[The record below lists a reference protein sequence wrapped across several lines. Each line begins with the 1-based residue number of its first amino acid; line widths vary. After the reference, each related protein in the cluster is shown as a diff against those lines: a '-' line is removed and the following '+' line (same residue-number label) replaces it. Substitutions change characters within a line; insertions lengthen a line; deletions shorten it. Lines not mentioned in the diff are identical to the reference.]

1 LGGLSLGASLNWRGS
16 WSRAV
21 GACFYAGIATS
32 LVVLFW
38 FAEISI
44 ISIALNLTIAPLLTF
59 IACNV
64 GVPAYLIS
72 ISGVSVLPLLF
83 TAGVLAYLSGLVFY
97 LSAFEW
103 IHFKVEGSWAFILGA
118 GLVAILLARCWRV
131 LLEMRQR
138 ENLW

>member
-1 LGGLSLGASLNWRGS
+1 M
-16 WSRAV
+16 
-21 GACFYAGIATS
+21 
-32 LVVLFW
+32 LFW

-44 ISIALNLTIAPLLTF
+44 VSIALNLTLAPLLTF
-59 IACNV
+59 VACNL

-83 TAGVLAYLSGLVFY
+83 TAGVLAYLSDIVFY

-103 IHFKVEGSWAFILGA
+103 IHFKVEGWAAWTLGA